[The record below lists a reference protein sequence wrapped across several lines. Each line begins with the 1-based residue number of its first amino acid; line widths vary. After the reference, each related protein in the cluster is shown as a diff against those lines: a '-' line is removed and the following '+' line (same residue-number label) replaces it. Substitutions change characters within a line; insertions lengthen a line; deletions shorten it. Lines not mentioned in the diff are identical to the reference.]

1 MGGSGSI
8 EIRIYEK
15 IVEHAKGY
23 RTRVELNAV
32 INALDHASLSAGV
45 AKDSNE
51 LQDKIDELR
60 IILNTL
66 PEDVYGR
73 K

>member
-1 MGGSGSI
+1 MSGSGSI

-23 RTRVELNAV
+23 KTRIELNAV
-32 INALDHASLSAGV
+32 INALDHASLSVGV

-60 IILNTL
+60 IILNAL
-66 PEDVYGR
+66 PEDVYGW
-73 K
+73 

>member
-8 EIRIYEK
+8 EIQIYEK

-23 RTRVELNAV
+23 KTRIELNAV
-32 INALDHASLSAGV
+32 INALDHASLSTGV
-45 AKDSNE
+45 AKDPIE

-60 IILNTL
+60 MILNAL
-66 PEDVYGR
+66 PIDA
-73 K
+73 

>member
-1 MGGSGSI
+1 MGSSGSI
-8 EIRIYEK
+8 EMRIYEK

-23 RTRVELNAV
+23 KTRVELNAV
-32 INALDHASLSAGV
+32 INALDHASLSVGV

-60 IILNTL
+60 IILNAL

-73 K
+73 

>member
-1 MGGSGSI
+1 MSGSGSI

-23 RTRVELNAV
+23 KTRVELNAV
-32 INALDHASLSAGV
+32 INALDHASLSVGV

-60 IILNTL
+60 IILNAL
-66 PEDVYGR
+66 PEDVYGW
-73 K
+73 

>member
-1 MGGSGSI
+1 MGSSGSI

-23 RTRVELNAV
+23 KTRVELSAV

-60 IILNTL
+60 LILNSL

-73 K
+73 